1 LIFEDTNGDGTLDSR
16 KVFIEG
22 LNLVSGIEV
31 GMGGVW
37 VGAAPYLLY
46 IPTDFN
52 TDKPTGEPQKLL
64 DGWGTQ
70 DTHETLNSLRW
81 GPDGWLYGTHGVFTH
96 SQVGKPGTPDDQRT
110 KLNAGIWRY
119 HPTKHIFELFAEGTS
134 NPWGLDFNDYGHAF
148 ITACV
153 IPHLYHMIQGGR
165 FVRQGGKHFNP
176 YIYDDIKTIADHAHY
191 LGNRGPHA
199 GNFRSAAAGGGH
211 AHAGAMIYLGGNN
224 WPKEYHNN
232 IFMNNINGARLNI
245 DELTREGSGYVGK
258 HKKDF
263 MPMNDSWSQ
272 WLNFKY
278 DPSGSVFAI
287 DWYDKN
293 QCHSSNPDVHDKT
306 MGRIFKISY
315 ETDKWVQAD
324 LRKATDLEL
333 VNYQLNPNEW
343 YVRQARTILQER
355 GGNKQVHDALKVI
368 LNTNPDISRKLR
380 ALWTLYVTNGFSEK
394 ELIDLLSNQSEY
406 IRSWAIQ
413 FLAENKSISSDVLKQ
428 FGVMAK
434 NDKSALVRLYL
445 ASAMQRIEPNERWD
459 VVEALAQKTEDISDH
474 NLPLMIWYA
483 AEPLADVDAKRAIQM
498 AEKSP
503 IPKFLEYMKKRTGN
517 NSTNDSGSHIYK
529 H

>member
-1 LIFEDTNGDGTLDSR
+1 
-16 KVFIEG
+16 
-22 LNLVSGIEV
+22 
-31 GMGGVW
+31 
-37 VGAAPYLLY
+37 
-46 IPTDFN
+46 
-52 TDKPTGEPQKLL
+52 
-64 DGWGTQ
+64 
-70 DTHETLNSLRW
+70 
-81 GPDGWLYGTHGVFTH
+81 
-96 SQVGKPGTPDDQRT
+96 
-110 KLNAGIWRY
+110 
-119 HPTKHIFELFAEGTS
+119 
-134 NPWGLDFNDYGHAF
+134 
-148 ITACV
+148 
-153 IPHLYHMIQGGR
+153 
-165 FVRQGGKHFNP
+165 
-176 YIYDDIKTIADHAHY
+176 
-191 LGNRGPHA
+191 
-199 GNFRSAAAGGGH
+199 
-211 AHAGAMIYLGGNN
+211 
-224 WPKEYHNN
+224 
-232 IFMNNINGARLNI
+232 LNI

-355 GGNKQVHDALKVI
+355 GGNKEVNDALKVI

-380 ALWTLYVTNGFSEK
+380 ALWTLYVTNGLSEK
-394 ELIDLLSNQSEY
+394 ELVDLLSNQSEY

-413 FLAENKSISSDVLKQ
+413 FLAENKSVSSEALKH

-434 NDKSALVRLYL
+434 ADKSALVRLYL
-445 ASAMQRIEPNERWD
+445 ASAMQRIEPNKRWE
-459 VVEALAQKTEDISDH
+459 VVEALTQKTEDITDH

-483 AEPLADVDAKRAIQM
+483 AEPLADIDVKRAIQM
-498 AEKSP
+498 AEKSTM
-503 IPKFLEYMKKRTGN
+503 PKFLEYMKKRTGN
-517 NSTNDSGSHIYK
+517 NSTTDNRSHN
-529 H
+529 HNH